1 MQFNLY
7 ESNEPQKSIYA
18 PRSSESHV
26 DVSVPVT
33 FVANVDADSV
43 DVLIVVSAVDAI
55 EDPITITFHVM
66 CVCVCAKQ
74 MNKIYGNNFR
84 KNEYIRLHL

>member
-1 MQFNLY
+1 MKVHHNLY
-7 ESNEPQKSIYA
+7 VYV

-55 EDPITITFHVM
+55 DDPITITF
-66 CVCVCAKQ
+66 CGWREKTD
-74 MNKIYGNNFR
+74 I
-84 KNEYIRLHL
+84 KNIFPFKL